1 MASVSKHTQIFFLG
15 NTKNVRIIVMKNLLP
30 SGLEM
35 HHKFDLKGSTYKRK
49 ASRKERNKSHPT
61 FKDLD
66 FMDIYPDGILLQPE
80 LYNSLFDTKRLSH
93 FIIRYLFHK
102 NWEISHG
109 GF

>member
-1 MASVSKHTQIFFLG
+1 
-15 NTKNVRIIVMKNLLP
+15 MKNLLP

-66 FMDIYPDGILLQPE
+66 FMEMYPEGMLDNKMILCLLTTCSDVQVFCCSPSCTTHCLTQLKEIAE
-80 LYNSLFDTKRLSH
+80 LWKV
-93 FIIRYLFHK
+93 
-102 NWEISHG
+102 
-109 GF
+109 